1 MWIIR
6 LLFGE
11 MLTNFLVEI
20 YFKILKTR
28 VHMQILTLALI
39 CPDNIYA
46 YYDDNAHSMLML
58 TNHHDDRRH
67 RRARCG
73 GTMI

>member
-6 LLFGE
+6 VLFRE
-11 MLTNFLVEI
+11 MLTNFSVKI
-20 YFKILKTR
+20 YFKVLKTG

-46 YYDDNAHSMLML
+46 LYVDNAHSMLML

>member
-46 YYDDNAHSMLML
+46 LFDAYADESS
-58 TNHHDDRRH
+58 
-67 RRARCG
+67 
-73 GTMI
+73 